1 MAPPSIVKIPHSPH
15 HVPDSPPSLP
25 LLPATGMETGSPPAE
40 SCAPYLSMDL
50 SSWVPRLWRNTGDGD
65 GTPQDGAGE
74 AIAGAFEEIWED
86 AEAMYREAAQA
97 LGWEEAPAEGGAAEA
112 SPAASEEALIDDHRL
127 LEKLPAEE
135 RAALWERILERLR
148 AEGVPCDGEGCES
161 YEAFAESLAGLGAN
175 LPSRLRSLRT
185 AMALLHNHDSLG
197 HEPID
202 RPIALAI
209 MPSWDHNGA
218 FGVGNGFPILDT
230 LEASGRFHLIYVEAD
245 DEGDVMTALREVH
258 ALTGHRVHTLLVGGH
273 GSPNT
278 LALRDEHLA
287 LRPDGTFDDTIHVD
301 SGDFLAGEFDGLGEF
316 LEPDGQIL
324 LASCS
329 NGASGETNPFNLGNS
344 FSRAAPGRRVYCQ
357 REEGN
362 ILSLEVLED
371 GSLEVEW
378 SNHAPYVAISADG
391 SLPELPARDGAQN
404 GARSQN
410 ISAG

>member
-1 MAPPSIVKIPHSPH
+1 M
-15 HVPDSPPSLP
+15 
-25 LLPATGMETGSPPAE
+25 T
-40 SCAPYLSMDL
+40 MDL
-50 SSWVPRLWRNTGDGD
+50 SAWIPRLWRNTGDGD
-65 GTPQDGAGE
+65 GTPEGEPGE
-74 AIAGAFEEIWED
+74 AIAEDFARVMEAAEEV
-86 AEAMYREAAQA
+86 YHEAAQS
-97 LGWEEAPAEGGAAEA
+97 LGWEEPPVEAAETE
-112 SPAASEEALIDDHRL
+112 PAASDEDLIENYRQ

-148 AEGVPCDGEGCES
+148 AEGVPCAGEGCES
-161 YEAFAESLAGLGAN
+161 YESFVEALTGLGAN
-175 LPSRLRSLRT
+175 LPSRVRSLRT

-197 HEPID
+197 HEPVE
-202 RPIALAI
+202 RPIALAV

-230 LEASGRFHLIYVEAD
+230 LQQSGRFHLIYVEAD
-245 DEGDVMTALREVH
+245 DEGDVMTALREIH
-258 ALTGHRVHTLLVGGH
+258 ALTGRRVHTLLVGGH
-273 GSPNT
+273 GTPNT

-287 LRPDGTFDDTIHVD
+287 FPADGGYDDTVYVD
-301 SGDFLAGEFDGLGEF
+301 ANDFLTGEFDGLGDL

-362 ILSLEVLED
+362 ILSLEILED

-391 SLPELPARDGAQN
+391 SMPELPVRDGAQN
-404 GARSQN
+404 GARPQN
-410 ISAG
+410 VSAG

>member
-1 MAPPSIVKIPHSPH
+1 MAPPSVVKIPPLH
-15 HVPDSPPSLP
+15 HQVPEIPPSP
-25 LLPATGMETGSPPAE
+25 LLPSGATEAVSLSGGSYLPA
-40 SCAPYLSMDL
+40 LTMDL
-50 SSWVPRLWRNTGDGD
+50 STWIPRLWRNTGDGN
-65 GTPQDGAGE
+65 GTPEDGP
-74 AIAGAFEEIWED
+74 GAAV
-86 AEAMYREAAQA
+86 AEALEDVLEAAEEAYHEAAQG
-97 LGWEEAPAEGGAAEA
+97 LGWEETPVEAIEAEPPV
-112 SPAASEEALIDDHRL
+112 SDEALIENFRQ

-135 RAALWERILERLR
+135 RAIRWEQILERLR
-148 AEGVPCDGEGCES
+148 AEGLPCDGEGCES
-161 YEAFAESLAGLGAN
+161 YEAFVESLAGLGAN
-175 LPSRLRSLRT
+175 LPTRLHSLRT
-185 AMALLHNHDSLG
+185 ALVLLHNHDSLG
-197 HEPID
+197 HEPIE

-258 ALTGHRVHTLLVGGH
+258 ALTGRRVHTLLVGGH

-287 LRPDGTFDDTIHVD
+287 ARPDGTFDDTVHVD
-301 SGDFLAGEFDGLGEF
+301 TGDFLAGEFDGLGDL

-329 NGASGETNPFNLGNS
+329 NGASGEENPFNLGNS

-378 SNHAPYVAISADG
+378 SNHAPYVAFSADG
-391 SLPELPARDGAQN
+391 SLPELPVGG
-404 GARSQN
+404 GARNAARGQN
-410 ISAG
+410 TSAG

>member
-1 MAPPSIVKIPHSPH
+1 MPAHDAEAV
-15 HVPDSPPSLP
+15 SLSGESY
-25 LLPATGMETGSPPAE
+25 LPALT
-40 SCAPYLSMDL
+40 MDL
-50 SSWVPRLWRNTGDGD
+50 SSWIPRLWRNAGDGD
-65 GTPQDGAGE
+65 GTSEGGPGG
-74 AIAGAFEEIWED
+74 AIAEAFEGVL
-86 AEAMYREAAQA
+86 EAAEEAYHETAQG
-97 LGWEEAPAEGGAAEA
+97 LGWEE
-112 SPAASEEALIDDHRL
+112 SPVETIETEPVVSEEALIEDYRQ
-127 LEKLPAEE
+127 LEKLPTEE

-148 AEGVPCDGEGCES
+148 TEGVPCNGEGCAS
-161 YEAFAESLAGLGAN
+161 YEAFVESLSGLGTN
-175 LPSRLRSLRT
+175 LPTRLHSLRT
-185 AMALLHNHDSLG
+185 AMVLLHNHDTLG
-197 HEPID
+197 HEPIE

-230 LEASGRFHLIYVEAD
+230 LEASSRFHLIYVEAD
-245 DEGDVMTALREVH
+245 DDGDVMTALREIH
-258 ALTGHRVHTLLVGGH
+258 ALTGRRVHTLLVGGH

-287 LRPDGTFDDTIHVD
+287 ARPDGTFDDTVHVD
-301 SGDFLAGEFDGLGEF
+301 TGDFLAGEFDGLGEF
-316 LEPDGQIL
+316 LEPEGQIL

-329 NGASGETNPFNLGNS
+329 NGANGEENPFNLGNS

-378 SNHAPYVAISADG
+378 SNHAPYVAFSSDG
-391 SLPELPARDGAQN
+391 SLPELPAGG
-404 GARSQN
+404 GARNAARAQN

>member
-1 MAPPSIVKIPHSPH
+1 
-15 HVPDSPPSLP
+15 
-25 LLPATGMETGSPPAE
+25 
-40 SCAPYLSMDL
+40 MDL
-50 SSWVPRLWRNTGDGD
+50 SSWIPRLWRNTGDGD
-65 GTPQDGAGE
+65 GTPEGGPGG
-74 AIAGAFEEIWED
+74 AIAEAFEGVL
-86 AEAMYREAAQA
+86 EAAEEAYHETAQG
-97 LGWEEAPAEGGAAEA
+97 LGWEE
-112 SPAASEEALIDDHRL
+112 SPVETIETEPTVSEEALIEDYRQ

-148 AEGVPCDGEGCES
+148 AEGVPCDGEGCAS
-161 YEAFAESLAGLGAN
+161 YEGFVESLAGLGTN
-175 LPSRLRSLRT
+175 LPTRLHSLRT
-185 AMALLHNHDSLG
+185 AMVLLHNHDTLG
-197 HEPID
+197 HEPIE

-258 ALTGHRVHTLLVGGH
+258 ALTGRRVHTLLVGGH

-287 LRPDGTFDDTIHVD
+287 ARPDGTFDDTVHVD
-301 SGDFLAGEFDGLGEF
+301 TGDFLAGEFDGLGDL

-329 NGASGETNPFNLGNS
+329 NGASGEENPFNLGNS

-378 SNHAPYVAISADG
+378 SNHAPYVAFSADG
-391 SLPELPARDGAQN
+391 SLPELPAGGGVRNA
-404 GARSQN
+404 ARAQN

>member
-1 MAPPSIVKIPHSPH
+1 MAPPSVAKIPPQTHQ
-15 HVPDSPPSLP
+15 VPEIPPSPVAPSRDTEAVSLSGGAY
-25 LLPATGMETGSPPAE
+25 LPALT
-40 SCAPYLSMDL
+40 MDL
-50 SSWVPRLWRNTGDGD
+50 SSWIPRLWRNTGDGD
-65 GTPQDGAGE
+65 GTPEEAPGA
-74 AIAGAFEEIWED
+74 AIAEAFEGLLEA
-86 AEAMYREAAQA
+86 AEEAYHEAAQG
-97 LGWEEAPAEGGAAEA
+97 LGWEDSPVEAAATN
-112 SPAASEEALIDDHRL
+112 PIPSEEALIENYRQ

-148 AEGVPCDGEGCES
+148 VEGVPCDGEGCES
-161 YEAFAESLAGLGAN
+161 YESFIESLTGLGAN
-175 LPSRLRSLRT
+175 LPSRVRSLRT
-185 AMALLHNHDSLG
+185 AMVLLHNHDSLG
-197 HEPID
+197 HEPVE

-209 MPSWDHNGA
+209 MPTWDHNGA

-258 ALTGHRVHTLLVGGH
+258 ALTGRRVHTLLVGGH

-287 LRPDGTFDDTIHVD
+287 LRPDGTFDDTVHVD
-301 SGDFLAGEFDGLGEF
+301 TGDFLAGEFDGLGEL

-329 NGASGETNPFNLGNS
+329 NGASGEENPFNLGNS

-378 SNHAPYVAISADG
+378 SNHAPYVAFSADG
-391 SLPELPARDGAQN
+391 SLPELPPGA
-404 GARSQN
+404 GARNAARAQN